1 MCIFSKEARVP
12 QCLTSVR
19 PLFVPV
25 LTSRVVS
32 LFLPGGLPPSLP
44 FSRTA
49 AAVAGLVRLPPLV
62 PIFPTVTV
70 QQGKRVLPVPLV
82 ASSGN
87 ATVSTTTPLPVQ
99 AGRVALRRRFQKGTL
114 IIRGKKPTR
123 CGIYREDV
131 AIRWNIQAGAA
142 VCCSWSGQQFIGR
155 CSVEVVSAVS

>member
-1 MCIFSKEARVP
+1 MCIFSREAPVP
-12 QCLTSVR
+12 QCLPSVR

-32 LFLPGGLPPSLP
+32 LFLPGGLPPRLP

-49 AAVAGLVRLPPLV
+49 AAVAGLVRLPPFV

-87 ATVSTTTPLPVQ
+87 ATVSTATPLPVQ
-99 AGRVALRRRFQKGTL
+99 AGRVALRRRFQKGTFE
-114 IIRGKKPTR
+114 TR
-123 CGIYREDV
+123 DKLTHLKT
-131 AIRWNIQAGAA
+131 
-142 VCCSWSGQQFIGR
+142 
-155 CSVEVVSAVS
+155 